1 MIWNPAN
8 QNEISC
14 YTKRP
19 FTVIVSSILLTF
31 FKRSPLTAFVYE
43 HGCEE
48 NANKFNYLINLMK
61 LHGQITFQK
70 LPLSIVYISFIFGMY
85 CTFRITAF
93 LEMHMKITY

>member
-1 MIWNPAN
+1 MSWNQTN
-8 QNEISC
+8 HDEIMH
-14 YTKRP
+14 YTKRH
-19 FTVIVSSILLTF
+19 FTVIVSGMLLTF

-48 NANKFNYLINLMK
+48 NANKFNYLINLMM
-61 LHGQITFQK
+61 LHGQITFEK

-93 LEMHMKITY
+93 WKCI